1 MLMPTMDGKNI
12 RGRGRDE
19 EEEQDVE
26 NVVKAGSASGFF
38 PLLSEM

>member
-1 MLMPTMDGKNI
+1 MPTMDGNNI

-26 NVVKAGSASGFF
+26 KVVKAWICFRVF
-38 PLLSEM
+38 PFAV